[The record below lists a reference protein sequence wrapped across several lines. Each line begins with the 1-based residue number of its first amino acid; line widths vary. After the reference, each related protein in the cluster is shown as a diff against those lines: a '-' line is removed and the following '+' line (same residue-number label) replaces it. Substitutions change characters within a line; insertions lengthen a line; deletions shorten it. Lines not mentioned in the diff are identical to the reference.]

1 MNLVEVRSIKNQTMR
16 LALEDVQL
24 ISNHSSYTWEKQ
36 YIFQRMSLE
45 LYRCE
50 DPGARVYRPSDD
62 MFLLADAL
70 AAEVDLLR
78 RAHIIPDL
86 GTGGI
91 FKNGTAR

>member
-1 MNLVEVRSIKNQTMR
+1 
-16 LALEDVQL
+16 
-24 ISNHSSYTWEKQ
+24 
-36 YIFQRMSLE
+36 MSLE

-50 DPGARVYRPSDD
+50 DPGARVYRPSED

>member
-1 MNLVEVRSIKNQTMR
+1 
-16 LALEDVQL
+16 
-24 ISNHSSYTWEKQ
+24 
-36 YIFQRMSLE
+36 
-45 LYRCE
+45 
-50 DPGARVYRPSDD
+50 

-86 GTGGI
+86 GMGGV